1 MIPYQIDAWLHISH
15 FVGCEVT
22 FLMQH
27 ALSFYQCTSH
37 FAFARAVARAVA
49 DRQVNALGH
58 LREGGKILKNK
69 ETVRVCVCRVTESL
83 LFRTKKHVQL
93 MQSRKRMSADAPCK
107 LSRLL
112 FNSCLPLLSVKP
124 NPVYLSLASHLR
136 LFNNLNVIIIITHA
150 FVCELRGA
158 SVHADSDLA
167 VIGA

>member
-1 MIPYQIDAWLHISH
+1 
-15 FVGCEVT
+15 
-22 FLMQH
+22 MQH

-49 DRQVNALGH
+49 DKQVNALGH

-93 MQSRKRMSADAPCK
+93 MQPRKRMSADAPCK

-112 FNSCLPLLSVKP
+112 FNSCLPLLSVKLIP
-124 NPVYLSLASHLR
+124 LSLSLSLYLSVLIYD
-136 LFNNLNVIIIITHA
+136 FCTI
-150 FVCELRGA
+150 
-158 SVHADSDLA
+158 
-167 VIGA
+167 

>member
-1 MIPYQIDAWLHISH
+1 
-15 FVGCEVT
+15 
-22 FLMQH
+22 MQH

-93 MQSRKRMSADAPCK
+93 MQPRKRMSADAPCK

-112 FNSCLPLLSVKP
+112 FNSCLPLLSVKLIP
-124 NPVYLSLASHLR
+124 LSLSISRFSFTTFAQFECDHR
-136 LFNNLNVIIIITHA
+136 HHHA
-150 FVCELRGA
+150 HSFAPPR
-158 SVHADSDLA
+158 ADL
-167 VIGA
+167 